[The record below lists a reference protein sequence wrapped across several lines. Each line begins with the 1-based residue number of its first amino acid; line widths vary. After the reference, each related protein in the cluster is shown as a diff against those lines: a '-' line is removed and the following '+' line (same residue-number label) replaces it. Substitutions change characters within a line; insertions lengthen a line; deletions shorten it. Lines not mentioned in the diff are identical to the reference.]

1 MSSTPPPA
9 GGPSEHVSD
18 EDSEVQVDIPNVD
31 ISHSG
36 SSAEDISG
44 VDISQPDNS
53 DVPLELDIPRLDKST
68 SSDPDLGSHLD
79 SHAILGDDWPPSELG
94 DVTASIEL
102 PQLQI
107 AQLYIDLLR
116 SASLDSSGM
125 LPDDIHNLCNLGQE
139 HTLDDPS
146 PLLRSI

>member
-1 MSSTPPPA
+1 M
-9 GGPSEHVSD
+9 
-18 EDSEVQVDIPNVD
+18 QVDIPNVD

-36 SSAEDISG
+36 SSAENISG

-53 DVPLELDIPRLDKST
+53 DVPLELDIPRLNEST

-79 SHAILGDDWPPSELG
+79 SHATSGDDWPPSELR

-107 AQLYIDLLR
+107 AHCTLTSYAPHLWTLLGCYLMTSTTYATQGKNICLMIR
-116 SASLDSSGM
+116 PHFCDPFDTSSITR
-125 LPDDIHNLCNLGQE
+125 LPLE
-139 HTLDDPS
+139 STMS
-146 PLLRSI
+146 